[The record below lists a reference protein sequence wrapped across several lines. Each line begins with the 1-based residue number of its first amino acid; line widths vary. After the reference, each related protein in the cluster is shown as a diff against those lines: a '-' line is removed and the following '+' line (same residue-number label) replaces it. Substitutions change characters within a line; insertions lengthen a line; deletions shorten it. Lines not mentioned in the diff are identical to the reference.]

1 MSFNKNDRV
10 IYLPTGETASVTK
23 VVNEDIVYIR
33 MEKDREEI
41 PAMTE
46 DVAPYSP
53 ELVVR
58 ISEPESVSMQNGDRI
73 PDGLWMFFQ
82 YKMSSLSPETPI
94 PVFLANGLKE
104 DVGYDINFFTNVSDP
119 KLLRGKIKANSID
132 LLHQLAFDQ
141 LNDNPQ
147 YEIDWSKLTADNKIN
162 TADIKIKAAQFFNK
176 FGEMSWMQSQGSLYP
191 ISDYQQLI
199 KPAHKSD
206 SLKAYSRA
214 MSQPMKTTTRQPSWE
229 IKAKADFN
237 NVLDLHIEK
246 LLPNQGK
253 ISPGEVFKIQ
263 LQHFERFIEEAL
275 RLGVK
280 QVFVLH
286 GIGKGK
292 LKNEISSRLIMD
304 HRVNIFKNEFHPQYG
319 HGATEIWLY

>member
-10 IYLPTGETASVTK
+10 IYLPTGETASVIK

-46 DVAPYSP
+46 DVIAYRS
-53 ELVVR
+53 ELVANKVETAQS
-58 ISEPESVSMQNGDRI
+58 IEQNAARI
-73 PDGLWMFFQ
+73 PEGLWLCFQ
-82 YKMSSLSPETPI
+82 YKMSSISPETPI
-94 PVFLANGLKE
+94 PVFLANGLK
-104 DVGYDINFFTNVSDP
+104 DDLGYDINFFTNESEP
-119 KLLRGKIKANSID
+119 QSLRGKIKANSIE
-132 LLHQLAFDQ
+132 LLHELAFDQ
-141 LNDNPQ
+141 LNAHPQ
-147 YEIDWSKLTADNKIN
+147 YEIDWSSFTENNKIN
-162 TADIKIKAAQFFNK
+162 TTDIKIKAAQFFNK
-176 FGEMSWMQSQGSLYP
+176 FAEVSWIHSQGSIYSV
-191 ISDYQQLI
+191 SDHHQLI
-199 KPAHKSD
+199 RPSQKTE
-206 SLKAYSRA
+206 SLKEYARA
-214 MSQPMKTTTRQPSWE
+214 MRKPTKGSAREPSWE